1 MIELQAELLPQTQ
14 TTFFDSFQTWRSTQR
29 ESGLLPVIGI
39 TGSRGKTTVVRLLD
53 SILVRAGLQTATRT
67 NVSVELR
74 NRRQRGEIA
83 PWTRAL
89 SELRLGTLDVAIEEI
104 DWLSVHTMGLSSSSY
119 PLFGITNV
127 CANRDACLIQG
138 EAKRA
143 IASVPTVFDAVHPS
157 GSLVINGDDLEVSR
171 EELQHDRATVFVGMS
186 RESPGLRAH
195 LEAGGSAGWT
205 DNGHLIAGNEREQVV
220 VAQVADLR
228 FALHG
233 RAGFQ
238 LHNALMAA
246 SIASQI
252 GIPPDVIRDALAAF
266 DSIDTWMPESF
277 QVIDFDGVSV
287 VVDRPNPSWFLRPIL
302 RALRDVGANRV
313 ITVVGKLGGI
323 PSSDLPEVGRLLGR
337 VSSLFVS
344 HSEGDEPERS
354 ASVKH
359 GAAMNNVPPVIVHTT
374 SEGRALGRAL
384 EIARPGDLV
393 LVLADRPAPLS
404 RTLRRNVHRKLA
416 QSMSLV

>member
-1 MIELQAELLPQTQ
+1 MIELQAEALPQTQ
-14 TTFFDSFQTWRSTQR
+14 SKPFESFYSWRKAQTA
-29 ESGLLPVIGI
+29 SGLLPVIGI

-53 SILVRAGLQTATRT
+53 AILVHAGLQTATRT

-74 NRRQRGEIA
+74 ERRQRGEIA

-89 SELRLGTLDVAIEEI
+89 NELRLGTLDIAIEEI
-104 DWLSVHTMGLSSSSY
+104 DWLSIHTMGLSPSSY
-119 PLFGITNV
+119 PIFGVTNV

-138 EAKRA
+138 DAKRA
-143 IASVPTVFDAVHPS
+143 IASVPTVFNAVHQW
-157 GSLVINGDDLEVSR
+157 GALVINGDDLDVSR

-195 LEAGGSAGWT
+195 LEAGGSAGWIER
-205 DNGHLIAGNEREQVV
+205 GRLVHGNERDHLV
-220 VAQVADLR
+220 VAEVEDLR

-238 LHNALMAA
+238 LHNAMMAA

-252 GIPPDVIRDALAAF
+252 GIQADVIGEALAAF

-277 QVIDFDGVSV
+277 QVIDLDGVSV

-344 HSEGDEPERS
+344 HSEADEPERS

-359 GAAMNNVPPVIVHTT
+359 GAAMNDVPPVIVHTT

-416 QSMSLV
+416 QSLTPV